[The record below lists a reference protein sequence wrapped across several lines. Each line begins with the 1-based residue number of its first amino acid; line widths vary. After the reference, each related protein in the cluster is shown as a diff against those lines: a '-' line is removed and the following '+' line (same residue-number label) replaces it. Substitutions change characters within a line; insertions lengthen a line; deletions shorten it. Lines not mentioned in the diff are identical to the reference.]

1 MKSWRLFFFL
11 LILILP
17 GFFWCPVELCLIIV
31 KNVWEVFV
39 AFADDPSRGR
49 GRGRGSCSSETPE
62 SAALKVIGYAAA
74 LTALKV
80 TCELYYIHFG
90 VDIYTL
96 AKEGLLTPEDLECR
110 GDEQLRAYVVQVREA
125 KFNEIGG
132 VRKIIFLML
141 QKSTWENAELIR
153 QVVEDYY
160 REERRGRG

>member
-1 MKSWRLFFFL
+1 MKSWWLFFL
-11 LILILP
+11 LVILILP

-31 KNVWEVFV
+31 KNVWDVFV
-39 AFADDPSRGR
+39 AFADDPSRRR
-49 GRGRGSCSSETPE
+49 GPYETPE

-90 VDIYTL
+90 VDLYTL
-96 AKEGLLTPEDLECR
+96 AQEGLLTPEDLECR

-132 VRKIIFLML
+132 VRRIIFLML
-141 QKSTWENAELIR
+141 QKGTWENAELIR

-160 REERRGRG
+160 REERRGKG